1 MFMSKKSLMLFVL
14 ICNFF
19 ATMSA
24 VIISDKDILENINK
38 NKYFDDFIF
47 IDYDNFFNQ
56 SEKELIECS
65 VKYSNKQIIC
75 KKYQSFSLITKK
87 LINLK
92 HEGYKIFFIT
102 SQTKSTSN
110 LQEALHSIG
119 VCIHSYHFPD
129 GITCESA
136 QSYKFF
142 EPYNKAKILFNDTE
156 LGFLD
161 FVLYAGQN
169 NKQEIVNEFLQICNL
184 ESSLEEDLKSRSEDS
199 GLRKRKSNGPNLRS
213 SSNNF

>member
-1 MFMSKKSLMLFVL
+1 MFMNKKILMLFVL
-14 ICNFF
+14 IYNFF
-19 ATMSA
+19 TTMSA

-65 VKYSNKQIIC
+65 AKYTDKQLIC
-75 KKYQSFSLITKK
+75 KKYQHFSLITKK
-87 LINLK
+87 LKSLK
-92 HEGYKIFFIT
+92 EYGYKIFFIT
-102 SQTKSTSN
+102 SHTKSTSN

-119 VCIHSYHFPD
+119 ICIHSYHFPA

-169 NKQEIVNEFLQICNL
+169 NKQEIVNEFLRVCNL
-184 ESSLEEDLKSRSEDS
+184 GEEALKSNSEDS

-213 SSNNF
+213 SSNNL

>member
-1 MFMSKKSLMLFVL
+1 MIFAKPGEYKACGLF
-14 ICNFF
+14 
-19 ATMSA
+19 T
-24 VIISDKDILENINK
+24 
-38 NKYFDDFIF
+38 
-47 IDYDNFFNQ
+47 
-56 SEKELIECS
+56 
-65 VKYSNKQIIC
+65 
-75 KKYQSFSLITKK
+75 YQHFSLITSK
-87 LINLK
+87 LKNLK
-92 HEGYKIFFIT
+92 EHGYKIFFIT
-102 SQTKSTSN
+102 SHTKSTSN
-110 LQEALHSIG
+110 LQEDLHSIG
-119 VCIHSYHFPD
+119 ICIHSYHFPD

-184 ESSLEEDLKSRSEDS
+184 GSSLEEEDLKSNSEDS

-213 SSNNF
+213 SSNNH